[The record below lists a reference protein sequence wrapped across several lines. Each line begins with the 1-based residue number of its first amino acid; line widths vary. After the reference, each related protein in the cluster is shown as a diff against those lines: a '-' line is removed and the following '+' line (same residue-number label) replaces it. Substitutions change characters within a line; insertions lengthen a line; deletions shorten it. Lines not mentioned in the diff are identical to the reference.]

1 MSVNKVILIGNVGQ
15 DPRVKYFDTGSAV
28 ATFPLATTD
37 RGYTLAN
44 GTQIPERT
52 EWHNIVA
59 SNRLAEIVDKYVHKG
74 DKLYLEGK
82 IRTRSYSDQ
91 SGAMRYITEIFVDN
105 MEMLSPKGANTGA
118 GAPQPSATQAQQPQ
132 QMQQPQQQAQ
142 PSQAL
147 PRFPY
152 AQHVQYPGIQ
162 SHIHRQSVQYDQ
174 KNRHRSE

>member
-1 MSVNKVILIGNVGQ
+1 MSVNRVILIGNVGQ

-37 RGYTLAN
+37 RGYTLQN

-91 SGAMRYITEIFVDN
+91 SGAMRYITEIYVDN
-105 MEMLSPKGANTGA
+105 MEMLTPKGAGQGA
-118 GAPQPSATQAQQPQ
+118 GTSAQQGAATPSQQPQ
-132 QMQQPQQQAQ
+132 VAGQPQQTQQSQAQ
-142 PSQAL
+142 PVQDNPADDL
-147 PRFPY
+147 PF
-152 AQHVQYPGIQ
+152 
-162 SHIHRQSVQYDQ
+162 
-174 KNRHRSE
+174 

>member
-118 GAPQPSATQAQQPQ
+118 GTPQPSATQVQQPQ
-132 QMQQPQQQAQ
+132 QMQQQPQQQAQ
-142 PSQAL
+142 PSQAQPIQDNPADDL
-147 PRFPY
+147 PF
-152 AQHVQYPGIQ
+152 
-162 SHIHRQSVQYDQ
+162 
-174 KNRHRSE
+174 

>member
-1 MSVNKVILIGNVGQ
+1 MSVNRVILIGNVGQ

-37 RGYTLAN
+37 RGYTLQN

-91 SGAMRYITEIFVDN
+91 SGAMRYITEIYVDN
-105 MEMLSPKGANTGA
+105 MEMLTPKGAGQGA
-118 GAPQPSATQAQQPQ
+118 GTSAQHGAATPSQQPQ
-132 QMQQPQQQAQ
+132 QMQQNQQPQQSQAQ
-142 PSQAL
+142 PVQDNPADDL
-147 PRFPY
+147 PF
-152 AQHVQYPGIQ
+152 
-162 SHIHRQSVQYDQ
+162 
-174 KNRHRSE
+174 

>member
-1 MSVNKVILIGNVGQ
+1 MSVNRVILIGNVGQ

-37 RGYTLAN
+37 RGYTLQN

-91 SGAMRYITEIFVDN
+91 SGAMRYITEIYVDN
-105 MEMLSPKGANTGA
+105 MEMLTPKGAGQGA
-118 GAPQPSATQAQQPQ
+118 GTSAQQGAATPSQQPQ
-132 QMQQPQQQAQ
+132 QMQQNQQLQQSQAQ
-142 PSQAL
+142 PVQDNPADDL
-147 PRFPY
+147 PF
-152 AQHVQYPGIQ
+152 
-162 SHIHRQSVQYDQ
+162 
-174 KNRHRSE
+174 

>member
-37 RGYTLAN
+37 RGYTLQN

-91 SGAMRYITEIFVDN
+91 SGAMRYITEIYVDN
-105 MEMLSPKGANTGA
+105 MEMLSPKGTNPGTSASAQQPGI
-118 GAPQPSATQAQQPQ
+118 GQPQQLQQSQQMQQPQ
-132 QMQQPQQQAQ
+132 QMQQSHPVQNNPADD
-142 PSQAL
+142 L
-147 PRFPY
+147 PF
-152 AQHVQYPGIQ
+152 
-162 SHIHRQSVQYDQ
+162 
-174 KNRHRSE
+174 

>member
-28 ATFPLATTD
+28 ATFPLATTE
-37 RGYTLAN
+37 RGYTLQN

-91 SGAMRYITEIFVDN
+91 TGALRYVTEIYIDN
-105 MEMLSPKGANTGA
+105 MEMLSPKGSNSGAPASEQSANTVK
-118 GAPQPSATQAQQPQ
+118 T
-132 QMQQPQQQAQ
+132 
-142 PSQAL
+142 
-147 PRFPY
+147 
-152 AQHVQYPGIQ
+152 
-162 SHIHRQSVQYDQ
+162 QSVQPAQQSQVQAVQQD
-174 KNRHRSE
+174 NPADDLPF

>member
-37 RGYTLAN
+37 RGYTLQN

-91 SGAMRYITEIFVDN
+91 SGAMRYITEIYVDN
-105 MEMLSPKGANTGA
+105 MEMLSPKGTNPGTSASAQQPGI
-118 GAPQPSATQAQQPQ
+118 GQPQQLQQSQQMQQPQ
-132 QMQQPQQQAQ
+132 QMQQSQ
-142 PSQAL
+142 PVQNNPADDL
-147 PRFPY
+147 PF
-152 AQHVQYPGIQ
+152 
-162 SHIHRQSVQYDQ
+162 
-174 KNRHRSE
+174 

>member
-1 MSVNKVILIGNVGQ
+1 MSVNRVILIGNVGQ

-37 RGYTLAN
+37 RGYTLQN

-91 SGAMRYITEIFVDN
+91 SGAMRYITEIYVDN
-105 MEMLSPKGANTGA
+105 MEMLTPKGAGQGA
-118 GAPQPSATQAQQPQ
+118 GTSAQQGGATPSQQPQ
-132 QMQQPQQQAQ
+132 QMQQNQQPQQSQAQ
-142 PSQAL
+142 PVQDNPADDL
-147 PRFPY
+147 PF
-152 AQHVQYPGIQ
+152 
-162 SHIHRQSVQYDQ
+162 
-174 KNRHRSE
+174 

>member
-1 MSVNKVILIGNVGQ
+1 MSVNRVILIGNVGQ

-37 RGYTLAN
+37 RGYTLQN

-91 SGAMRYITEIFVDN
+91 SGAMRYITEIYLDN
-105 MEMLSPKGANTGA
+105 MEMLTPKGAGQGA
-118 GAPQPSATQAQQPQ
+118 GTSAQQGAATSSQQPQ
-132 QMQQPQQQAQ
+132 QMQQNQQPQQSQAQ
-142 PSQAL
+142 PVQDNPADDL
-147 PRFPY
+147 PF
-152 AQHVQYPGIQ
+152 
-162 SHIHRQSVQYDQ
+162 
-174 KNRHRSE
+174 